1 MAAKKM
7 TDSYGKAYSCAK
19 RATHEYENVT
29 RGLIRGA
36 TPVPPQGTIQELQQ
50 VC

>member
-7 TDSYGKAYSCAK
+7 TDAHTKVYSCAK

-36 TPVPPQGTIQELQQ
+36 TSIPPQGTIQETQQ
-50 VC
+50 V